1 MEQILPFYST
11 GQTGTALIRHL
22 EDLLLSAEDLSRR
35 LRNTRYAHVAE
46 LAMSLVSLVHRI
58 RQKPYRPENKDLEL
72 LPKLFLAIERAFNPE
87 EKADVAI
94 KISEMV
100 DRLASQR

>member
-1 MEQILPFYST
+1 MVSILPLYST
-11 GQTGTALIRHL
+11 GKTGSTLIRHL

-35 LRNTRYAHVAE
+35 LRGTCYAHVAE
-46 LAMSLVSLVHRI
+46 LAMSLVGLVHRI
-58 RQKPYRPENKDLEL
+58 RQGPSRPDNKDLEL
-72 LPKLFLAIERAFNPE
+72 LPKLSLAIERAFNPA

-100 DRLASQR
+100 DRRASRS